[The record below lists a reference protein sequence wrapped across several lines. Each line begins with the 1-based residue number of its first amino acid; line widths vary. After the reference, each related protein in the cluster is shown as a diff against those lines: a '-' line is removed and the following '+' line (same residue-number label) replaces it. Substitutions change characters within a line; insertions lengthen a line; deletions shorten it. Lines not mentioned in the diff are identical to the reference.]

1 VAFFQFRLMPLLVA
15 LVLCMAMADAAW
27 ANRGNNGNNGNGNG
41 NGRPT
46 EVDDHDDDDDD
57 DGDDDDERGTRT
69 IRYTLTS
76 ERRVIIVDTI
86 YGTNQYG
93 PLISNE
99 LRRAILNDAQDL
111 PPGIR
116 RQYLEGRTLPP
127 GIAKKHELPDS
138 IAPLI
143 DLGPHGQ
150 VVVVGR
156 DIVIIDRRT
165 QAIWDIAEGAL

>member
-1 VAFFQFRLMPLLVA
+1 MVTSRFRLLPLLVSMA
-15 LVLCMAMADAAW
+15 LCVALADTAW
-27 ANRGNNGNNGNGNG
+27 ANQGNGRGNNGNGNGNNG

-46 EVDDHDDDDDD
+46 EVDDHDDD
-57 DGDDDDERGTRT
+57 ERDAQTV
-69 IRYTLTS
+69 RYTLTA
-76 ERRVIIVDTI
+76 ERRVIIVDAI
-86 YGTNQYG
+86 YGRNQYG

-116 RQYLEGRTLPP
+116 RQYLDGRTLPP

-143 DLGPHGQ
+143 ELDPRGQ

-165 QAIWDIAEGAL
+165 QAIWAVAESAL